1 MKDRF
6 KKIFNQNKPVI
17 IAGPCSAE
25 SEKQTLETAHQLK
38 KHKNLIFRAG
48 IWKPRT
54 RPGSFEGIGE
64 DALEWLNIAKDILN
78 VPVTV
83 EVANAAHVE
92 AALKGG
98 VDVLWIGAR
107 TTVNPFSVQEIC
119 DSLKGVDI
127 PVMVKNPINPDLQL

>member
-1 MKDRF
+1 MEIVDIKDWGLGLSEHTL
-6 KKIFNQNKPVI
+6 

-25 SEKQTLETAHQLK
+25 SPEQIEAIARGLK
-38 KHKNLIFRAG
+38 GSRVEMFRSG
-48 IWKPRT
+48 VWKPRT

-98 VDVLWIGAR
+98 VDVL
-107 TTVNPFSVQEIC
+107 
-119 DSLKGVDI
+119 
-127 PVMVKNPINPDLQL
+127 